1 MQRDDLSEFLCPV
14 SGYATRIHAVAGRLV
29 RGSIQPRTLG
39 SGETTG
45 REISAPHSQVRT
57 PMGGAWPPVRRLLL
71 KSLVLGA
78 PMSLPLP
85 LRGGVTDSSR
95 EQVRRC
101 CRSTA
106 GGFGV

>member
-29 RGSIQPRTLG
+29 RGSMQPRTLG

-71 KSLVLGA
+71 KSLVLGVDISPHA
-78 PMSLPLP
+78 PF
-85 LRGGVTDSSR
+85 RGGVQQDSR
-95 EQVRRC
+95 
-101 CRSTA
+101 T
-106 GGFGV
+106 